1 MPELIRRTSLFESKG
16 RIEDVEVRVV
26 HEDGREH
33 ITTDPVWVYGDSIAV
48 LAYDPQAKTVLLVK
62 QLRVAPYIMEE
73 IVILEACAGGI
84 EASDPSIEDACK
96 REAQEE
102 LGCELRNLRKVA
114 NVFINPAR
122 LAERAHLF
130 LAEFTSAALNIE
142 GRNQDEDEDIEVV
155 ELSFKELCALH
166 AAQEIRCPRLLM
178 LTQAL
183 MIEKASHQLA

>member
-1 MPELIRRTSLFESKG
+1 MPELIRRTSLLEVKG
-16 RIEDVEVRVV
+16 QIEEVEVRVI

-48 LAYDPQAKTVLLVK
+48 LAYDPTAKTVLLVK

-73 IVILEACAGGI
+73 EIILEACAGGI
-84 EASDPSIEDACK
+84 EISDLSIEEACK

-102 LGCELRNLRKVA
+102 LGCQLTNLQKIA

-122 LAERAHLF
+122 LAERAHFF
-130 LAEFTSAALNIE
+130 LAEYTSGDFNVE
-142 GRNQDEDEDIEVV
+142 SRNLDDDEDIEVV
-155 ELSFKELCALH
+155 ELSFEELRSLYDN
-166 AAQEIRCPRLLM
+166 QEIRCPRLFM

-183 MIEKASHQLA
+183 LLKGIGI